1 MRPHSQSSSP
11 RISLPW
17 TVRSGG
23 SSVPSY
29 EVPCAR
35 APDASALR
43 QSTVGEHHETLLA
56 VRLGEAGR
64 GRKEG
69 EGGRRKGREKKEEE
83 VEEEE
88 KKEVRGERRGGR
100 REKDQ
105 STCARQKCN
114 FHKFFL
120 TPQLP
125 AFSNVLLTDAL
136 VTWTYL

>member
-1 MRPHSQSSSP
+1 MRPRSRSSSP

-29 EVPCAR
+29 EVPCAH

-69 EGGRRKGREKKEEE
+69 EGGRRKGREKKGEGEGGRRKGREKEGEE
-83 VEEEE
+83 
-88 KKEVRGERRGGR
+88 RGGR
-100 REKDQ
+100 KKEEEGGRRGEENEGRKKRREEGKG
-105 STCARQKCN
+105 SKYMCKTE
-114 FHKFFL
+114 
-120 TPQLP
+120 T
-125 AFSNVLLTDAL
+125 
-136 VTWTYL
+136 